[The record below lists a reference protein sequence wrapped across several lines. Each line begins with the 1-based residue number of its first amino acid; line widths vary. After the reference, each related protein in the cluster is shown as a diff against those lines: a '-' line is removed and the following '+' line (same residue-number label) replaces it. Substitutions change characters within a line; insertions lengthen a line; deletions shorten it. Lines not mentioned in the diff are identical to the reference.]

1 MSSAQI
7 AYLTQAMNLM
17 TMNLSVIVQQVTNG
31 TQPFVNVSHEEIS
44 IATIPSKVSKFA
56 SGTKTS
62 TTSYNATVSPRI
74 NTMN

>member
-17 TMNLSVIVQQVTNG
+17 TMCLLVTVQQVTNG

-44 IATIPSKVSKFA
+44 IVILPSMAITFA
-56 SGTKTS
+56 SGTKPS
-62 TTSYNATVSPRI
+62 TTSFNA
-74 NTMN
+74 